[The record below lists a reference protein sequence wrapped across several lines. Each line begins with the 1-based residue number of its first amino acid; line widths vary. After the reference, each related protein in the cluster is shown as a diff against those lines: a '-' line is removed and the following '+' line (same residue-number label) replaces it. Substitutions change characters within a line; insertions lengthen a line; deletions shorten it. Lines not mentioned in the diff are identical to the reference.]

1 MSVKD
6 RIKQYIFAKKW
17 RKLNKDNETYAGTM
31 FDPDLVN
38 VGKKT
43 YGVLNVSMFNKTN
56 KLQIGSCCSIGP
68 EVIFLL
74 SSDHN
79 GKHISTF
86 PFKVKLGITDF
97 EGESKGDIVVEDD
110 VWIGCRAIILSGI
123 KVGRGAIIA
132 AGAVVTKDVPP
143 YAIVAGCPAKVI
155 KYRFGIDVI
164 NKLTKINFENLSDE
178 LIKKNIDDF
187 YVDLS
192 NESDIPGWILE

>member
-1 MSVKD
+1 M
-6 RIKQYIFAKKW
+6 
-17 RKLNKDNETYAGTM
+17 
-31 FDPDLVN
+31 
-38 VGKKT
+38 
-43 YGVLNVSMFNKTN
+43 
-56 KLQIGSCCSIGP
+56 
-68 EVIFLL
+68 
-74 SSDHN
+74 
-79 GKHISTF
+79 
-86 PFKVKLGITDF
+86 
-97 EGESKGDIVVEDD
+97 
-110 VWIGCRAIILSGI
+110 WIGCRAIILSGI

>member
-6 RIKQYIFAKKW
+6 RVKQFIFAKKW

-43 YGVLNVSMFNKTN
+43 YGVLNVSMFNKTY

-164 NKLTKINFENLSDE
+164 NKLTQINFENLSDE

>member
-6 RIKQYIFAKKW
+6 SVKQFIFAKKW

>member
-1 MSVKD
+1 MSVKT

-56 KLQIGSCCSIGP
+56 KLQIGSYCSIGP

-132 AGAVVTKDVPP
+132 AGAVITKDVPP

>member
-6 RIKQYIFAKKW
+6 RVKQFIFAKKW

-56 KLQIGSCCSIGP
+56 KLQIGSYCSIGP

-132 AGAVVTKDVPP
+132 AGAVITKDVPP

>member
-6 RIKQYIFAKKW
+6 RVKQFIFAKKW

-31 FDPDLVN
+31 FDPDLVY